1 MRIFVVSDTHG
12 DLKNAIELYDR
23 ATENGP
29 VDFIIHCGDFYSD
42 GVRLAQILGQRVF
55 AVHGN
60 CDGGWG
66 EEFKIVETPAGKI
79 IVIHG
84 HNEDVDFSL
93 DNAAWLARREKCAM
107 VCFGHTHKA
116 VIKEH
121 NGILFVNPGSTR
133 RPRSTDGESAAVVT
147 VDESGF
153 SAGIIYLSRLES
165 HLQM

>member
-23 ATENGP
+23 ALTGGP
-29 VDFIIHCGDFYSD
+29 IDFIIHCGDFYND
-42 GVRLAQILGQRVF
+42 GVRLAKVYGQTVY

-66 EEFKIVETPAGKI
+66 EEFEIAETPAGKVL
-79 IVIHG
+79 VIHG

-93 DNAAWLARREKCAM
+93 QGASYLAHREKCAA

-116 VIKEH
+116 EIVDYH
-121 NGILFVNPGSTR
+121 GLFFVNPGSTR
-133 RPRSTDGESAAVVT
+133 RPRAMEGASAAVLT
-147 VDESGF
+147 ADEEGF
-153 SAGIIYLSRLES
+153 TASILYL
-165 HLQM
+165 

>member
-12 DLKNAIELYDR
+12 DLKKAIELYDR
-23 ATENGP
+23 ALTGGP
-29 VDFIIHCGDFYSD
+29 LDFIIHCGDFYSD
-42 GVRLAQILGQRVF
+42 GVRLAQLCGQRIY

-66 EEFKIVETPAGKI
+66 EEFKVVETPAGKI
-79 IVIHG
+79 LVIHG

-93 DNAAWLARREKCAM
+93 DNAAYLARREKCAM

-133 RPRSTDGESAAVVT
+133 RPRSLDGGSAAIVPAE
-147 VDESGF
+147 ESGF
-153 SAGIIYLSRLES
+153 AASILYL
-165 HLQM
+165 

>member
-12 DLKNAIELYDR
+12 DLKKAIELYDR
-23 ATENGP
+23 ALTGGP
-29 VDFIIHCGDFYSD
+29 LDFIIHCGDFYSD
-42 GVRLAQILGQRVF
+42 GVRLAQLYSQRIY

-66 EEFKIVETPAGKI
+66 EEFKVVETPAGKI
-79 IVIHG
+79 LVIHG

-93 DNAAWLARREKCAM
+93 DNAAYLARREKCAM

-133 RPRSTDGESAAVVT
+133 RPRRLDGGSAAIVT
-147 VDESGF
+147 AEESGF
-153 SAGIIYLSRLES
+153 AASILYL
-165 HLQM
+165 